1 MDRTKRMIFAYIKMM
16 LDEYFDDLGQAYR
29 AEIKELYYLGCRHI
43 QIDDPTFCYF
53 CNDSMIVQMEAAGV
67 DHEALF
73 DTYIRAINIC
83 TAERPNDLTI
93 SVHMCRGN
101 FRGGLHFTEG
111 SYARIAAKLFRNLD
125 VDTFYLEYDTPRA
138 GDFSPLRHLPLDKVV
153 VLGLVTTKNARL
165 ESMKKLKS
173 RINEAVDVLCHGTP
187 KRSRK
192 VALSQLCIS
201 PQCGFASVWEGNPLT
216 EADELRKL
224 TLVTETARQVWKDVW

>member
-1 MDRTKRMIFAYIKMM
+1 MCSPSWFHQRHGSDQTYDLRVYKND
-16 LDEYFDDLGQAYR
+16 DEYFDDLGQAYR

-67 DHEALF
+67 DHEALL

-125 VDTFYLEYDTPRA
+125 VDTFYVRDWR
-138 GDFSPLRHLPLDKVV
+138 LPLH
-153 VLGLVTTKNARL
+153 LSLT
-165 ESMKKLKS
+165 S
-173 RINEAVDVLCHGTP
+173 CH
-187 KRSRK
+187 
-192 VALSQLCIS
+192 II
-201 PQCGFASVWEGNPLT
+201 
-216 EADELRKL
+216 KL
-224 TLVTETARQVWKDVW
+224 TYIVTARIRYTTRWRFLTFETSSPGQSCRPWPRDNKEC